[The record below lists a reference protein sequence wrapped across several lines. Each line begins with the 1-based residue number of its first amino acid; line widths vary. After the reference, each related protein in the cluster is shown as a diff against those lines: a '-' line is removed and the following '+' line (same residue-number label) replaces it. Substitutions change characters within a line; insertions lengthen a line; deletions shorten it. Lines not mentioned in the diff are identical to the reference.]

1 MAELA
6 SLKLTLLYVYKILFV
21 LVDFDSAQFF
31 HVIGYNYRVMLIQIN
46 VEYMLTVSLLIGYME
61 CIGCSSNRF

>member
-46 VEYMLTVSLLIGYME
+46 VEYRL
-61 CIGCSSNRF
+61 